1 MFFFFVN
8 LKVSIWPRG
17 RDGYR
22 RKKYVFH
29 LQQLEMDKDTKG
41 NPCPLFCFKKPIIQI
56 STLCEANRAVKRREM
71 EIWNML

>member
-1 MFFFFVN
+1 MDTGEKSMFFIY
-8 LKVSIWPRG
+8 K
-17 RDGYR
+17 
-22 RKKYVFH
+22 
-29 LQQLEMDKDTKG
+29 QLEMDKDTKG